1 MAELTPADVEL
12 YTKGTL
18 LADDPEVQRMLDAA
32 LVAAR
37 REVGWHVSPVRL
49 ADEVVIDGPCSRI
62 LDLPTRKLIELISVA
77 EDGATI
83 SLSDLRWSAPGYTVR
98 PVRLRK
104 KSGGFWS
111 CDYQAIEVVM
121 DHGFTEDEAADWRQA
136 VLSIVGEMGS
146 MISAG
151 RSEADLVS
159 KKVDDVTYTWGSG
172 YSALAQESL
181 TSMGS
186 ILDDYR
192 LPRLEFL

>member
-1 MAELTPADVEL
+1 MGELTPADVEL
-12 YTKGTL
+12 HTKGTL

-49 ADEVVIDGPCSRI
+49 ADAVVIDGPCSRI
-62 LDLPTRKLIELISVA
+62 LDLPTRKLIELISVT
-77 EDGATI
+77 EDDVI
-83 SLSDLRWSAPGYTVR
+83 IPLSDVRWSAAGFTDR
-98 PVRLRK
+98 PVRVRK
-104 KSGGFWS
+104 KSAGFWS

-136 VLSIVGEMGS
+136 ILSVVAEMGS
-146 MISAG
+146 MISGG

-172 YSALAQESL
+172 YAALAQESL
-181 TSMGS
+181 TSVSS